1 MGHMDHNY
9 AYLSWKPDTGRRRD
23 PVNSAAATGAWQ
35 INCQVV
41 RTLRGGAN
49 LPRQTSIRPG
59 KPSAVDEARAV
70 RRDAGVPLRAGT
82 AFRPVQQDDD
92 DGGHSD
98 SSWPGLPVRHS
109 VREDMRDW

>member
-1 MGHMDHNY
+1 M
-9 AYLSWKPDTGRRRD
+9 
-23 PVNSAAATGAWQ
+23 NSAAATGAWQ

-98 SSWPGLPVRHS
+98 SSWPVSRYDILSGKTCVTGDL
-109 VREDMRDW
+109 RETMCASPGMKVGEGC